1 MYKIV
6 FAYELP
12 DDQKSRCEYAY
23 AVIDC
28 TEQQIDDLNTLIHNG
43 PYRYCAKVVSLKSI
57 FDVSADLYI
66 IWDRD
71 SQCWKVGKSYD
82 DLDVFPLKDYN
93 DQSVEDETFEDDD
106 PLIGKGQW
114 RCYRFSRDDN
124 RKHLQYTYFDTDKIW
139 WNQQRQITF
148 IIECLTDITDTTIKV
163 VNDIIKDNIEDFNN
177 AGQFGDRKVIVDVC
191 FKVDEQY
198 NIVDVEDQVF

>member
-57 FDVSADLYI
+57 FDVSADL
-66 IWDRD
+66 
-71 SQCWKVGKSYD
+71 
-82 DLDVFPLKDYN
+82 DVFPLKDYN
-93 DQSVEDETFEDDD
+93 DQSVEDETIEDDN

-114 RCYRFSRDDN
+114 RCYQFSRDDN

-139 WNQQRQITF
+139 RNQQRQITF

-163 VNDIIKDNIEDFNN
+163 VNDFIKDYIEDFNN
-177 AGQFGDRKVIVDVC
+177 AGEFGDCKVIVDVC